1 MYPHSHKTHQ
11 ETKLHVNSTE
21 AAPAGRSTGDAH
33 RPQTPFMKEER
44 VIQLK
49 GSVYDIVG
57 ANVFSDVQ
65 LIGKLGEMEKEI
77 IQLRQQAS
85 DNEAAI
91 DDYKQMLLAL
101 QKENA
106 MLRRKCGM

>member
-1 MYPHSHKTHQ
+1 M
-11 ETKLHVNSTE
+11 L
-21 AAPAGRSTGDAH
+21 
-33 RPQTPFMKEER
+33 
-44 VIQLK
+44 
-49 GSVYDIVG
+49 
-57 ANVFSDVQ
+57 FSDVQ

-106 MLRRKCGM
+106 MLRHHIHDLRSHYDLPSA

>member
-1 MYPHSHKTHQ
+1 M
-11 ETKLHVNSTE
+11 L
-21 AAPAGRSTGDAH
+21 
-33 RPQTPFMKEER
+33 
-44 VIQLK
+44 
-49 GSVYDIVG
+49 
-57 ANVFSDVQ
+57 FSDVQ

-106 MLRRKCGM
+106 MLRRKCAM

>member
-1 MYPHSHKTHQ
+1 
-11 ETKLHVNSTE
+11 
-21 AAPAGRSTGDAH
+21 
-33 RPQTPFMKEER
+33 MKE
-44 VIQLK
+44 
-49 GSVYDIVG
+49 SVYNIVG
-57 ANVFSDVQ
+57 ASRLSDAQ